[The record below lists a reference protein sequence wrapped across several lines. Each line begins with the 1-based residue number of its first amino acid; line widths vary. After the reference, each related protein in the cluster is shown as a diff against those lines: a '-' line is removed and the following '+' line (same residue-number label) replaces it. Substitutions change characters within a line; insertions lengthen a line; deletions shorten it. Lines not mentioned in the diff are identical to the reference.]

1 MLARRPTQAALTA
14 SVAAVHAACSADA
27 TVAET
32 EMTGPT
38 RIAASQP
45 TAVASDVPGASTA
58 ASASASASAPSE
70 PQEEPQMNLTF
81 NGTTVPVTLADN
93 SSVEALI
100 AHLADGPL
108 TVTLADYGSM
118 EKVGPLGFDLP
129 RNDEQITTQ
138 AGDVIL
144 YQGGALV
151 IYYAPNSWN
160 FTRLGRIEGYTGDQL
175 KAMLGSG
182 TVEVTLALG
191 D

>member
-1 MLARRPTQAALTA
+1 VLARRATQAAITA
-14 SVAAVHAACSADA
+14 SAAALLAACTADA
-27 TVAET
+27 SVTET
-32 EMTGPT
+32 ETTDPVP
-38 RIAASQP
+38 IAASQP
-45 TAVASDVPGASTA
+45 TAVPSDKFGASAA
-58 ASASASASAPSE
+58 ASASASASPES
-70 PQEEPQMNLTF
+70 QEEPHMNLTF

-108 TVTLADYGSM
+108 TLTLADYGSM

-160 FTRLGRIEGYTGDQL
+160 FTRLGRIEGYTGEQL

-182 TVEVTLALG
+182 NVDVTLELG